1 MNARPSSLRRHSLRV
16 LVAISL
22 PLALFWSLGL
32 ATDLGLGFDPPPAV
46 LLVVS
51 VFSTWGFLWL
61 AGRLH
66 RRFLSLPA
74 EPSTRAILFCLAV
87 SSVAFYCVGA
97 SILFVLGSL
106 AVWLSH
112 TQNREASLLV
122 TLASLW
128 LPLWFSLLGSGFDM
142 LLRRITRSPNPSLQ
156 PTAGRSDTSHTIMKT
171 LPLQSTLAPAS
182 GG

>member
-128 LPLWFSLLGSGFDM
+128 LPLWFTPPAASLATWFRFRHAL
-142 LLRRITRSPNPSLQ
+142 
-156 PTAGRSDTSHTIMKT
+156 TADNKV
-171 LPLQSTLAPAS
+171 A
-182 GG
+182 